1 MSKQA
6 YQEKLEAQLAEWDAK
21 LGLIIAKAKNLKADA
36 RIEYERQYTALQQ
49 KRQEALVKLEDLYKR
64 GEDAWE
70 DLKEGTEKAW
80 GEFGMAMES
89 FISRFK

>member
-6 YQEKLEAQLAEWDAK
+6 YQEKLEAQLAEWDAQ
-21 LGLIIAKAKNLKADA
+21 LDLIKAKAKNLQADA
-36 RIEYERQYTALQQ
+36 KLEYERQIAALQQ
-49 KRQEALVKLEDLYKR
+49 KRAEALAKLEDLYKR

-80 GEFGMAMES
+80 GEMGQAMER
-89 FISRFK
+89 FVSRFK